1 MQHLFS
7 IIADGEKVDN
17 IRSNRK
23 QLLKKKRW
31 GKIVVNK
38 LLKTEAK
45 SSIIDV

>member
-23 QLLKKKRW
+23 QLLKKR
-31 GKIVVNK
+31 GGAR
-38 LLKTEAK
+38 LLSTNY
-45 SSIIDV
+45 

>member
-31 GKIVVNK
+31 GKVVVNK
-38 LLKTEAK
+38 LLKTEVATRA
-45 SSIIDV
+45 VQ